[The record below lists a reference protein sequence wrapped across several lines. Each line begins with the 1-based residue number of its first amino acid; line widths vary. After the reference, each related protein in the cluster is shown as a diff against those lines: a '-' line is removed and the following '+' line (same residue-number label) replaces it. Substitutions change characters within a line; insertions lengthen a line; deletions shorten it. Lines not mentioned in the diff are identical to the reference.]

1 MPGADRTEVVERVA
15 DLLVRVPIGRPL
27 RVAVDGITAS
37 GKTTFADELG
47 DAVRAQGRPCTRVS
61 MDGFHNPRPIR
72 YRQGRESAAGYYEDA
87 YDFAGLRRVL
97 LAPLGPAGNR
107 LYRTAVHDL
116 ATDAAVERDARR
128 APDDLV
134 LVVDG
139 SFLQRR
145 DLADAWDVTVYL
157 RAEFATARARGAAR
171 DATLLGSESEAA
183 RLFDARYH
191 AAGRR
196 YLDEVDPEG
205 AADIVVD
212 NDDPARPVLVRAV
225 AELTLLQPH
234 LRRTRAFFGSRAA
247 HWDERFPDDDAA
259 YAAAIE
265 ALRLPAGGVAVDLG
279 CGTGRAVH
287 HLRAHVGATGTV
299 VACDATAEMLQV
311 ARAKGRGHAAHLV
324 LADATFLPIA
334 DGSVDAFLAAGL
346 LTHVP
351 SAHELLQALAQRA
364 RPGCRL
370 AVFHPIG
377 RAALARR
384 HGRTLR
390 ADELLDPSVLP
401 GVLAA
406 AGWEVERIDDG
417 EHRYLALA
425 HTPL

>member
-1 MPGADRTEVVERVA
+1 
-15 DLLVRVPIGRPL
+15 
-27 RVAVDGITAS
+27 
-37 GKTTFADELG
+37 
-47 DAVRAQGRPCTRVS
+47 
-61 MDGFHNPRPIR
+61 MDGFHNPRAVR

-87 YDFAGLRRVL
+87 YDFPGLRRVL
-97 LAPLGPAGNR
+97 LGPLGPGGDLR
-107 LYRTAVHDL
+107 YGTAMHDL
-116 ATDAAVERDARR
+116 ASDVAVDATPVI

-171 DATLLGSESEAA
+171 DARLLGSEAEAG
-183 RLFDARYH
+183 RLFEVRYH
-191 AAGRR
+191 AACRR

-212 NDDPARPVLVRAV
+212 NDDPRQPQLVRV
-225 AELTLLQPH
+225 AAALTDLQPH
-234 LRRTRAFFGSRAA
+234 LRRTRTFFGSRAA
-247 HWDERFPDDDAA
+247 QWDERFPDDDAA
-259 YAAAIE
+259 YAAAIDE
-265 ALRLPAGGVAVDLG
+265 LRPPPGGVAVDLG

-287 HLRAHVGATGTV
+287 HLREHVGESGTV
-299 VACDATAEMLQV
+299 VACDVTAQMLQV
-311 ARAKGRGHAAHLV
+311 ALAKGRGRAAHLV
-324 LADATFLPIA
+324 IADAASLPVA
-334 DGSVDAFLAAGL
+334 DNRVDAFLAAGL

-351 SAHELLQALAQRA
+351 SASELLQSLALRA

-401 GVLAA
+401 GVLEA
-406 AGWEVERIDDG
+406 AGWELERIDDAD
-417 EHRYLALA
+417 HRYLALA
-425 HTPL
+425 HTPR